1 MNKKRFWLE
10 SAKGTKHSK
19 WRKKI
24 RQESAMAWQLSI
36 VETEHGQCHH
46 HHGLLLLG
54 GVCLNK
60 AKVHKQQNQKK
71 KESIPTRKK
80 QLLLLRV
87 DEELL
92 LHPALLPRPRL
103 GTKLAPGTQ
112 IVLA

>member
-1 MNKKRFWLE
+1 MKKKRFWLE

-60 AKVHKQQNQKK
+60 AKVHKQQNHIVKK
-71 KESIPTRKK
+71 KRIHPN
-80 QLLLLRV
+80 
-87 DEELL
+87 EEKTT
-92 LHPALLPRPRL
+92 AS
-103 GTKLAPGTQ
+103 A
-112 IVLA
+112 

>member
-1 MNKKRFWLE
+1 VEKKNQTRI
-10 SAKGTKHSK
+10 GNG
-19 WRKKI
+19 
-24 RQESAMAWQLSI
+24 MAAFNCGNGAWSMPSSSRSPP
-36 VETEHGQCHH
+36 
-46 HHGLLLLG
+46 LG
-54 GVCLNK
+54 GRLPQQSQGAQA
-60 AKVHKQQNQKK
+60 AKSHSKK